1 MPVLASV
8 VAYPFTHT
16 LARATTTA
24 NSQQLPAP
32 SLTTVCVDTHQMR
45 HFSDFRDFSGVQE
58 HSNQQWRRRRR
69 VRSSVSPS
77 GLRPICLFFAPY
89 CTIFAWAAA
98 VAANLNVCQK
108 TDWAREKS
116 KRIFSPSLSFLLYN
130 VAVQYL
136 LCCSAFLLYFTV
148 CTPKQSL
155 FSVSKL
161 TQLQLS
167 PFPLLRIK
175 QGNGVRL
182 SAWAIG
188 QLAKLFAERRKTSS
202 TSPISDA

>member
-1 MPVLASV
+1 MPVLASI
-8 VAYPFTHT
+8 VAYPFTHS

-32 SLTTVCVDTHQMR
+32 PLTTVCVDTHQMR

-98 VAANLNVCQK
+98 AAANLNVCQQ

-116 KRIFSPSLSFLLYN
+116 KRIFSPALFPFIQCGRSIFTLLQCLSSLLHSVHTKAVFVFCVKINSITALSLSFIEDKARKWCAAFGLGN
-130 VAVQYL
+130 R
-136 LCCSAFLLYFTV
+136 SA
-148 CTPKQSL
+148 
-155 FSVSKL
+155 
-161 TQLQLS
+161 
-167 PFPLLRIK
+167 
-175 QGNGVRL
+175 
-182 SAWAIG
+182 G
-188 QLAKLFAERRKTSS
+188 QTICREKEN
-202 TSPISDA
+202 